1 MNEDEASFDLLSA
14 GAGPAGCTTA
24 LYFGQRGYRVAV
36 LEAEADLP
44 IDLRGSTLHPPSLDL
59 LESLGVTQR
68 ILPLGLVSPIYQ
80 HRDRRSGAIA
90 SFDLSLLAGET
101 RHPYRLQCEQF
112 KLTRVVCEMLK
123 QLPNVDVLFAH
134 SVTGVT
140 QDSKGVTATVK
151 TAGGTQQLRA
161 RYLLGSDGASSVV
174 RKSIGVEFEGF
185 TYPERFLVV
194 STPFDFAAV
203 FPQLANVNYI
213 SDPDEW
219 CVLLKTVTLW
229 RVLVPTRPEQD
240 DEFLLSEENVQD
252 RLQHLY
258 RRPVAYEI
266 GHRTLYRVHQRVA
279 STYRVGKVVLAG
291 DAAHINNPLGGM
303 GMNGGLHDA
312 FNLCEKLLAVFEGRA
327 GDDYLDL
334 YDRQRRTV
342 AQQFVQEQSIR
353 NKELME
359 AKDPDLQRKRQAEL
373 MHVANDPVLAKKFL
387 LKSSMIQS
395 LRDSAAIQ

>member
-1 MNEDEASFDLLSA
+1 MNEDEPPVDLLIA
-14 GAGPAGCTTA
+14 GAGPAGCTAA
-24 LYFGQRGYRVAV
+24 LFFGQRGYRVAV

-101 RHPYRLQCEQF
+101 RHPYRLQCEQY

-123 QLPNVDVLFAH
+123 QLPNVDVLFSH
-134 SVTGVT
+134 SVTAVT
-140 QDSKGVTATVK
+140 QDSKAVSATVK
-151 TAGGTQQLRA
+151 TASGIKQLHA
-161 RYLLGSDGASSVV
+161 RYLLGADGASSVV

-194 STPFDFAAV
+194 STPFDFAGV

-353 NKELME
+353 NKQLME

-395 LRDSAAIQ
+395 LRDSAAIH